1 MSSFK
6 QRRDE
11 ILGLATKVIGS
22 GEAARRW
29 MRRPAFGL
37 DNQIPATLIKTVA
50 GTRLVETYLMQIEH
64 SVFV

>member
-1 MSSFK
+1 MSSLK

-11 ILGLATKVIGS
+11 ILSLATTVIGS
-22 GEAARRW
+22 AEAANRW
-29 MRRPAFGL
+29 MRRPAYGL
-37 DNQIPATLIKTVA
+37 ENQIPAELIKTVA